1 MKKSITA
8 LAGIAVAAALTGT
21 ASAQVVSIA
30 TTKGG
35 ATAQLAGII
44 SKVVST
50 KSHMQIRLQVLGEPD
65 QPPGSA
71 APIRSPDPPP
81 GVDARLRWL

>member
-1 MKKSITA
+1 MKKAITA

-50 KSHMQIRLQVLGEPD
+50 KSDMQM
-65 QPPGSA
+65 
-71 APIRSPDPPP
+71 RS
-81 GVDARLRWL
+81 